1 MSSSKWPDTAHER
14 PTDHPNAPYD
24 LQRKAKA
31 KAKRDAVKHRLAMAP
46 NSLDAA
52 RAIYLRFC
60 EADGVDLDGEMRS
73 VVDGLHEIAGRKI
86 AGRRA

>member
-1 MSSSKWPDTAHER
+1 MSSKWPETAHET

-24 LQRKAKA
+24 LRRKAQA
-31 KAKRDAVKHRLAMAP
+31 KAKRDAIKQRLAMAP
-46 NSLDAA
+46 NSIGAA
-52 RAIYLRFC
+52 RSIYLKFC
-60 EADGVDLDGEMRS
+60 EADGVDLDAEMQM